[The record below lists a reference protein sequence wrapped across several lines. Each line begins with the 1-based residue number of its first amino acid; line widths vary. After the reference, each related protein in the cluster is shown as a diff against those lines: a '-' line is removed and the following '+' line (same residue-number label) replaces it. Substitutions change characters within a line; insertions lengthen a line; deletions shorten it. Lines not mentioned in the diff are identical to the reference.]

1 VRRDTFL
8 VLAAILLAS
17 CQTRGIHLIPD
28 SDLPQDVYGP
38 AADVPPI
45 GSEGIPEEGT
55 VFLLNKGRLTEAP
68 RELPP
73 AVSLPEALVVALLEG
88 PVRESPLDTAIPP
101 NTRLISIQVDQGIAT
116 VDLSAEF
123 ESGATGVPLKL
134 KLAQIVYT
142 LIQKETRIVGVFF
155 EIEGEQIGVTTGN
168 GLLVADRP
176 VKRQDFAG
184 FAPVPPKSAD
194 ANASPSPG
202 ETAG

>member
-1 VRRDTFL
+1 VRRSLL
-8 VLAAILLAS
+8 VLAAILLVS
-17 CQTRGIHLIPD
+17 CQTRGVHLIPD

-55 VFLLNKGRLTEAP
+55 VFLLNKGRLSEV
-68 RELPP
+68 RRQLPP

-101 NTRLISIQVDQGIAT
+101 NTRLISIQADQGIAT

-123 ESGATGVPLKL
+123 ESGATGVPLAL

-142 LIQKETRIVGVFF
+142 LTQKDTRIVGVLF
-155 EIEGEQIGVTTGN
+155 EIEGEQIGVLTGN
-168 GLLVADRP
+168 GLVVADRP
-176 VKRQDFAG
+176 VTRQDFAR
-184 FAPVPPKSAD
+184 FAPVPPKRAD
-194 ANASPSPG
+194 ANASPS
-202 ETAG
+202 AGDVAG